1 MTMNFLIK
9 NDGFCIDNDESVP
22 TPFSPL
28 ILAPFVL
35 AHFLWNVGAQAGED
49 RVFLVDL
56 AADMVTQIAP
66 EDVDN
71 DTWR

>member
-1 MTMNFLIK
+1 MMDFVLTMMNPCQLL
-9 NDGFCIDNDESVP
+9 
-22 TPFSPL
+22 SPHSSWPL
-28 ILAPFVL
+28 FVL